1 MVAVN
6 ATSPELSPSPTE
18 TADQAAP
25 VRRPI
30 RDLPDELISQ
40 IAAGEVVE
48 RPASVVRELVD
59 NALDSGAGQ
68 ITVRLL
74 AGGVR
79 LIAVEDDGCGIPRD
93 ELPVALRRHATSK
106 ISDLH
111 DLETVATMG
120 FRGEA
125 LAAIASVSE
134 TSIFSR
140 PAGQDSA
147 YLLDARSGELR
158 PAARNQGTTVEV
170 KELFFSTPARRKFLK
185 TDATELAHCI
195 ESVRRHALARPDV
208 GFAIWHEGKLVEQ
221 WRAAGSTP
229 DEALSRRLAD
239 VLNDKF
245 VDNSVAVDHW
255 AGPVHVTGRAG
266 IPDAARSRPDQQFCY
281 VNGRF
286 VRDKVLT
293 HAARS
298 AYEDVLHGNKQ
309 PVYALYIEIDPAR
322 VDVNV
327 HPTKIEVRFRDS
339 REVHQAVRH
348 AIENALATP
357 RAAAVVEAA
366 AQEAARQPGLIDES
380 TATPVAAKSANK
392 PAAAPAWPQTRMS
405 FGEPAIGNPVRDLAK
420 LWEPM
425 REATAEA
432 APAPQMATAAPAPA
446 NATPATPE
454 SATGATTIT
463 NTTAM
468 PSPVPQPEDEGIRL
482 RPSGQSSYFQRKAPA
497 PQMQEAPAAT
507 EIVANAAAA
516 APVEPAAAT
525 HTAEHAAAPAAQPP
539 VTAAADNT
547 PVWPLGRAVAQ
558 LHGVYILAENSQ
570 GMVIVDMHA
579 AHERIVYEQLKN
591 AVNTEN
597 GDQQIPSQPL
607 LIPATFAAT
616 PEEVATAEAHAETLL
631 TLGMEV
637 SPFSPKTLAVR
648 AVPATLAQGDA
659 VELARSVLAELAQ
672 HDASTVVQRARN
684 EILATMACHGA
695 VRANR
700 KLTLD
705 EMNALLRQ
713 MEVTERSDQCN
724 HGRPTWRQLSM
735 KELDAL
741 FLRGR

>member
-1 MVAVN
+1 MVDVN
-6 ATSPELSPSPTE
+6 ASSPELSPTPSATN
-18 TADQAAP
+18 DQAASI
-25 VRRPI
+25 RRPI

-48 RPASVVRELVD
+48 RPASAVRELVD
-59 NALDSGAGQ
+59 NALDSGASQ

-79 LIAVEDDGCGIPRD
+79 LISVEDDGCGIPRD

-106 ISDLH
+106 ITDLH

-140 PAGQDSA
+140 PAGQESA
-147 YLLDARSGELR
+147 FLLDARSGELR

-208 GFAIWHEGKLVEQ
+208 GFSIWHEGKLVEQ
-221 WRAAGSTP
+221 WRATSGTP
-229 DEALSRRLAD
+229 DEAISRRLGD
-239 VLNDKF
+239 VLGENF
-245 VDNSVAVDHW
+245 VKNSVTVDHW

-266 IPDAARSRPDQQFCY
+266 VPDASRSRPDHQFCY

-293 HAARS
+293 HAARA

-309 PVYALYIEIDPAR
+309 PIYALYIEMDPAR

-339 REVHQAVRH
+339 REVHQAVLH
-348 AIENALATP
+348 AVENALAAP

-366 AQEAARQPGLIDES
+366 AQDAAAQSNLSGDKPA
-380 TATPVAAKSANK
+380 TATAS
-392 PAAAPAWPQTRMS
+392 AAPAWPQTRMT
-405 FGEPAIGNPVRDLAK
+405 FGDERAGTPVSDLAK
-420 LWEPM
+420 LWAPM
-425 REATAEA
+425 REATAAETPVPVPVPAPASAPIDASTPPQIQTPATSADFGAMPA
-432 APAPQMATAAPAPA
+432 APAISAPADDQ
-446 NATPATPE
+446 
-454 SATGATTIT
+454 S
-463 NTTAM
+463 
-468 PSPVPQPEDEGIRL
+468 GIKL
-482 RPSGQSSYFQRKAPA
+482 RPSGQSSYFQRKS
-497 PQMQEAPAAT
+497 PAAQVQ
-507 EIVANAAAA
+507 E
-516 APVEPAAAT
+516 
-525 HTAEHAAAPAAQPP
+525 AAPASVFVASTAVASSAISAAAQAKPSTSP
-539 VTAAADNT
+539 VVTATENA

-558 LHGVYILAENSQ
+558 IHGVYILAENSS
-570 GMVIVDMHA
+570 GLVVVDMHA

-591 AVNTEN
+591 AIN
-597 GDQQIPSQPL
+597 GDDHIPSQPL

-616 PEEVATAEAHAETLL
+616 PEEVATAEEHVDTLQA
-631 TLGMEV
+631 LGMEV
-637 SPFSPKTLAVR
+637 SPFAPKTLAVR